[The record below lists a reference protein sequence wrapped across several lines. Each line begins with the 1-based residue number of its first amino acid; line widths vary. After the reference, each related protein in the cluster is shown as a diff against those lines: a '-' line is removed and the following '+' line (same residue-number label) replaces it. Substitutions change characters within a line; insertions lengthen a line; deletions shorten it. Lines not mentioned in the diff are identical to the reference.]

1 MKSVYSP
8 FLMKP
13 SSTIQI
19 CFFSV
24 LLLLLLAPAASA
36 QRPTKTRGKA
46 ANATA
51 AVYDS
56 VLYNGLRWRSIG
68 PYRGGRAGTV
78 TGVLGNPNLYYM
90 GSAGSGVWRTIDGGG
105 TWANITDK
113 YFGGSIGAVA
123 VSESDPNVIYAGQ
136 GEQTVRGNVSS
147 GFGVWKSQDAGK
159 TWANVGL
166 KDSRHIGRIRIHPKN
181 PDLVYVAA
189 MGNLY
194 IPGEM
199 RGDASRIFDFC
210 AAIVDATRDL
220 VIAFKPQIAYFA
232 AHRAEEQL
240 ERLIAHIHATAPDV
254 PVILDAKRGDMGSTA
269 EQYAKEVFDRYRAD
283 AVTLSPLLASASRK
297 LRSTAR
303 RSSRASCGS
312 SPTARVRGLSGK
324 GRSRSWKPS
333 IIPTI
338 PPPVAAKFRSA
349 ASSISSRTIL
359 WKCPQKNGL
368 GLLRVQ
374 AFG

>member
-1 MKSVYSP
+1 MKSVHSP
-8 FLMKP
+8 FLMKL

-51 AVYDS
+51 VVYDS

-194 IPGEM
+194 VPSEM
-199 RGDASRIFDFC
+199 RGVYRSKDGGQHWERVLFANKDAG
-210 AAIVDATRDL
+210 AVDL
-220 VIAFKPQIAYFA
+220 
-232 AHRAEEQL
+232 
-240 ERLIAHIHATAPDV
+240 
-254 PVILDAKRGDMGSTA
+254 ILDPTNPRILYASTWNVRRTPYSFSSGGPGS
-269 EQYAKEVFDRYRAD
+269 
-283 AVTLSPLLASASRK
+283 
-297 LRSTAR
+297 
-303 RSSRASCGS
+303 G
-312 SPTARVRGLSGK
+312 
-324 GRSRSWKPS
+324 
-333 IIPTI
+333 
-338 PPPVAAKFRSA
+338 
-349 ASSISSRTIL
+349 
-359 WKCPQKNGL
+359 
-368 GLLRVQ
+368 
-374 AFG
+374 